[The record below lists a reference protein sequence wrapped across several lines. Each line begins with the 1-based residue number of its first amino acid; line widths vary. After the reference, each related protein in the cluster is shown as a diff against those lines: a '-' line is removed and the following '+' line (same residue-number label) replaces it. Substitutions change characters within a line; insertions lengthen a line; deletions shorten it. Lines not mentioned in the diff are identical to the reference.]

1 MKKKYTATCTFA
13 GWSTGKYDA
22 QGREMLTQQ
31 RPEAGS
37 YKPTAIDVDKKNADF
52 LIISVGS
59 KPTINWKNGKIERLK
74 SRRALEKLQKIHN
87 WATDF

>member
-1 MKKKYTATCTFA
+1 
-13 GWSTGKYDA
+13 
-22 QGREMLTQQ
+22 MLTQQ

-37 YKPTAIDVDKKNADF
+37 YKSTAIDVDKKNADF

-74 SRRALEKLQKIHN
+74 SRKALEKLQKIHT
-87 WATDF
+87 WAPDF

>member
-1 MKKKYTATCTFA
+1 MKRKYTATCTFA
-13 GWSTGKYDA
+13 GWNTSKYDA

-52 LIISVGS
+52 LIISIGS
-59 KPTINWKNGKIERLK
+59 RPTINWKNGRIEQLK